1 MESICI
7 SDQKYFEKVL
17 ENNAKKIL
25 LVCGLSGSKLKI
37 TKQLLQVPVQM
48 VPFMDFTPNP
58 TYKSV
63 VKGVEMFRKEQCQS
77 ILVIGGGSA
86 IDVAKCIKLF
96 ATMDPKRDY
105 LKQEPETNDIPLF
118 AVPTTAGTGSEA
130 TQFAVIYRN
139 GEKQSISHVS
149 LIPEYVLFKPES
161 LSTLPL
167 YQRKA
172 TMLDALCHAVE
183 AFWSVHSTKLSREY
197 SAQAIKEILK
207 HEDGYFH
214 NEADG
219 NAGMLYAAHLAGKAI
234 NITRTTAAHA
244 MCYKLTSLYHLAHG
258 HAAALCLVPL
268 WRYMI
273 NHMEECRD
281 TRGADFVWNNFQQIA
296 NLLGCKTPPEAV
308 LYLEN
313 RLRKWDLAMQ
323 DEVTAHLQ
331 LLVRSVNLERLQN
344 NPITLSK
351 TAIEQIYRDILTVV
365 EGKRH
370 EDN

>member
-1 MESICI
+1 MTATNVL
-7 SDQKYFEKVL
+7 DRKHFEEAL
-17 ENNAKKIL
+17 EKKAKILL
-25 LVCGLSGSKLKI
+25 LVCGTLGFDLEI
-37 TKQLLQVPVQM
+37 TGQLLQLKTKM
-48 VPFMDFTPNP
+48 IPFMDFTPNP
-58 TYKSV
+58 TYESIK
-63 VKGVEMFRKEQCQS
+63 KGVKVFCKKRCDG
-77 ILVIGGGSA
+77 ILAVGGGST

-96 ATMDPKRDY
+96 ATMKHERDY
-105 LKQEPETNDIPLF
+105 LEQEAKENGIPLF
-118 AVPTTAGTGSEA
+118 VVPTTAGTGSEA
-130 TQFAVIYRN
+130 TKFAVMYKN
-139 GEKQSISHVS
+139 GEKQSVCHES
-149 LIPEYVLFKPES
+149 LIPTYVLLETGT
-161 LSTLPL
+161 LLTLPL

-172 TMLDALCHAVE
+172 TMLDALCHAIE
-183 AFWSVHSTKLSREY
+183 ACWSIHSTKQSRMY
-197 SAQAIKEILK
+197 SKQSVMEILK
-207 HEDGYFH
+207 YSDGYLS
-214 NEADG
+214 NTSEG
-219 NAGMLYAAHLAGKAI
+219 NTGMMYAAHTAGRAI

-244 MCYKLTSLYHLAHG
+244 MCYKLTSLYKVAHG

-308 LYLEN
+308 IYLEN
-313 RLRKWDLAMQ
+313 RLREWDLAMQ
-323 DEVTAHLQ
+323 DEVTTHLQ

-351 TAIEQIYRDILTVV
+351 TAIEQIYRDILTDV

>member
-1 MESICI
+1 MESMCR

-25 LVCGLSGSKLKI
+25 LVCGLSGSRLEV
-37 TKQLLQVPVQM
+37 TRQLLQLPVQM
-48 VPFMDFTPNP
+48 VPFMDFAPNP
-58 TYKSV
+58 TYESV
-63 VKGVEMFRKEQCQS
+63 VKGVEIFRKEQCES

-96 ATMDPKRDY
+96 ATMDPERDY
-105 LKQEPETNDIPLF
+105 LKQELKTNDILLF

-139 GEKQSISHVS
+139 GEKQSISHTS

-197 SAQAIKEILK
+197 SAQAIREILK
-207 HEDGYFH
+207 HEEGYFH
-214 NEADG
+214 NRADG

-244 MCYKLTSLYHLAHG
+244 MCYKLTTLYGLAHG

-268 WRYMI
+268 WEYMI
-273 NHMEECRD
+273 NHMEECCD
-281 TRGADFVWNNFQQIA
+281 ERGADFVGNIFDQIA
-296 NLLGCKTPPEAV
+296 SLLGCDTPKDGV
-308 LYLEN
+308 SYLKNKLVEWN
-313 RLRKWDLAMQ
+313 FAILDGVIEQLP
-323 DEVTAHLQ
+323 
-331 LLVRSVNLERLQN
+331 LLVESINQERLQN
-344 NPITLSK
+344 NPVKLSK
-351 TAIEQIYRDILTVV
+351 SAIKQIYRDILSNKA
-365 EGKRH
+365 EK
-370 EDN
+370 NL